1 MCHEHHQ
8 APVLFC
14 KDSSEVGKP
23 IQCSERISLAVGR
36 VLLNLSFGNT
46 PWFNPTLRN
55 IAQQKSW
62 NPQVDESLHK
72 MSLSTECA
80 TALLSFRYPR
90 YYYHSHQQQ
99 QDAIFADQF
108 YFASHC
114 HFTSSLEVESVRTFG
129 HKFGWEL
136 WLDDSVRQRKPYLA
150 IL

>member
-1 MCHEHHQ
+1 MWHEHRQ
-8 APVLFC
+8 ALTLFC
-14 KDSSEVGKP
+14 KDSSEIGKP
-23 IQCSERISLAVGR
+23 IQCSERISFAVGR

-46 PWFNPTLRN
+46 PSFDLTLRN

-72 MSLSTECA
+72 MSLSTEYA
-80 TALLSFRYPR
+80 TALLSFKYPR
-90 YYYHSHQQQ
+90 YYYHRQQQ
-99 QDAIFADQF
+99 QDTIFADQF
-108 YFASHC
+108 YFASRC

-136 WLDDSVRQRKPYLA
+136 WLDDSVRQRKLYLA